1 MFHVLNNLICAALLS
16 INPSNEPVATKALPF
31 EASAYITL
39 DHQIRL
45 SVVKSTQEPV
55 VVLLRNTK
63 NEVLFTKT
71 VGRKMQNYA
80 LKMDVSNL
88 QDGAYELEIK
98 SSQGTVRK
106 QVELSSPVV
115 QKANRLIVMD

>member
-16 INPSNEPVATKALPF
+16 INPSNEPITNKALPF
-31 EASAYITL
+31 EASAYVTL

-45 SVVKSTQEPV
+45 SVVKSSQEPV

-63 NEVLFTKT
+63 NEVLFTQT

-80 LKMDVSNL
+80 LKMDVSSL

-98 SSQGTVRK
+98 SSEGAIRK

-115 QKANRLIVMD
+115 QKAQRLIVMD